1 MLPSRFN
8 TIIFDIGDVLFTWS
22 SSTTTSI
29 SPKVLRR
36 ILASPTWEDYE
47 RGRLSEDACY
57 DLVGVEFSIDPSEV
71 RRAFDQARDSLR
83 SDEEMTALIREL
95 KAQDNRLQ
103 VYAMSN
109 ISSADYNVLQTKPA
123 DWWLF
128 DRIFTSGAAGERKP
142 NLGFYR
148 HVLEETNANPYS
160 TIFVDDKP
168 ENVLSARSLGLHGIV
183 FHDKAKVK
191 RALRNL
197 LGDPIVRGRQYL
209 SNNAGKLYSVT
220 DGGVELRENFA
231 QLLILEST
239 SNRSLVDLVE
249 HPRRWNFFQG
259 KGQLTTEN
267 FPDDM
272 DTTSL
277 GCTIMQR
284 DKSLVS
290 GILDEILEYVDSY
303 GVVQTY
309 FDHNRP
315 RFDPVVCVNIL
326 SLFYSHGRG
335 GDLADT
341 LQWVYGVL
349 MNRAYL
355 DGTRYYATAECFLF
369 FLTRLLQ
376 KTGDTDLHSRL
387 RPLLKE
393 RVAERI
399 GVQGDALALA
409 MRVLVCDYVGVRN
422 EVDFRALLDLQ
433 CDDGGWEIGWMYT
446 YGSSGIKIGNR
457 GLSTALAIQAI
468 EAMHALPPSPSPTI
482 AASETVEKKEV
493 NRKHFSLRKTRHQR
507 SASFRKSLSWLVGV
521 GRMPAVIHV

>member
-29 SPKVLRR
+29 SSK
-36 ILASPTWEDYE
+36 E
-47 RGRLSEDACY
+47 ACY

-71 RRAFDQARDSLR
+71 RQAFDQARDTLQ

-109 ISSADYNVLQTKPA
+109 ISLADYKVLQTKPA

-148 HVLEETNANPYS
+148 HVLEETNADPYA

-183 FHDKAKVK
+183 FDDKAKVK

-197 LGDPIVRGRQYL
+197 LGDPVVRGRQYL

-231 QLLILEST
+231 QLLILEAT
-239 SNRSLVDLVE
+239 SNKSLVDLVE

-267 FPDDM
+267 FPDDL

-277 GCTIMQR
+277 GCTTYSIMQR

-290 GILDEILEYVDSY
+290 GVLDEILEYVDSY
-303 GVVQTY
+303 DPR
-309 FDHNRP
+309 FFNEKLPSHEKIP
-315 RFDPVVCVNIL
+315 RFDPVVCVNVL
-326 SLFYSHGRG
+326 SLFYSQGRG

-341 LQWVYGVL
+341 LQWVVFGVL
-349 MNRAYL
+349 ENRAYL

-369 FLTRLLQ
+369 FLTRLLH
-376 KTGDTDLHSRL
+376 KTGDADLHSRL

-393 RVAERI
+393 RVAERV

-409 MRVLVCDYVGVRN
+409 MRVLACDYLGVRN

-433 CDDGGWEIGWMYT
+433 CDDGGWEIGWMYRNP
-446 YGSSGIKIGNR
+446 SSGIKTGNR

-468 EAMHALPPSPSPTI
+468 EAMHALPPSPSTI
-482 AASETVEKKEV
+482 AASETSVEKKEV
-493 NRKHFSLRKTRHQR
+493 PRKHFSLRKTRHQR
-507 SASFRKSLSWLVGV
+507 SSSFRNSLSWLVGV
-521 GRMPAVIHV
+521 GRMPSAKAIHV